1 VATQEELILA
11 QTRAKA
17 ADIYKPKLDDEK
29 SGFLQDATAGIM
41 ATQAF
46 NESLYAVKG
55 AVKDFERDYRTGEFT
70 DGSLMDRFGRSV
82 FGMKRGDFTGTL
94 KDEDDIAEDLIVDEE
109 EGNLPVN
116 KTTEEIN
123 NNSNSIDINDIA
135 FETSDAES
143 TKVDMSE
150 LENDFGV
157 GTNNAELDLNG
168 NIVTKPFEKPD
179 YKTFGPLSYQ
189 DNPFTNPYRIMD
201 NLPLSKPERPNVG
214 IPSEQDDMAG
224 DMRLPQPERAFGG
237 GAFQTNLTYDPVTLQ
252 PTYGTSYM
260 NYAVDSVGDTLMYQT
275 PEFKT
280 NRFDMSRRNAQ
291 TYYDLTPLDSL
302 LSVTQPSGM
311 SVEETLS
318 QFGAFN
324 EPVSKQE
331 MFNRMSKKQ
340 QRKFKKSQ
348 KRK

>member
-1 VATQEELILA
+1 MATQEQLILA
-11 QTRAKA
+11 QARAEA

-41 ATQAF
+41 GMQAF
-46 NESLYAVKG
+46 DESLYAVKG
-55 AVKDFERDYRTGEFT
+55 AVKDFERDYRTGEFK

-82 FGMKRGDFTGTL
+82 FGMKRGDFTGKL
-94 KDEDDIAEDLIVDEE
+94 KDEDDDDIIGDKLPTELFGEENFAGKQYEGDLAI
-109 EGNLPVN
+109 
-116 KTTEEIN
+116 EEIDDEFN
-123 NNSNSIDINDIA
+123 
-135 FETSDAES
+135 
-143 TKVDMSE
+143 MSQ
-150 LENDFGV
+150 LENDFGA

-189 DNPFTNPYRIMD
+189 DNPFTNPYKIMD

-224 DMRLPQPERAFGG
+224 DMTLPQPQKEFGG
-237 GAFQTNLTYDPVTLQ
+237 GAYQTNITYDPETLQ
-252 PTYGTSYM
+252 EIYGTSFM
-260 NYAVDSVGDTLMYQT
+260 NYAVDSVGDTTIVRT
-275 PEFKT
+275 PERKST
-280 NRFDMSRRNAQ
+280 DLGMSRSRAQ
-291 TYYDLTPLDSL
+291 FDYNTQPVDSL
-302 LSVTQPSGM
+302 ISVVQPPGM
-311 SVEETLS
+311 SVDEVQS
-318 QFGAFN
+318 DFAGVN
-324 EPVSKQE
+324 VPVSKQE